1 MRRAFHGTEKLRTHP
16 PVIIGVQKERNTEKG
31 RLLRA
36 DPGVP
41 MPDIGRIVN
50 HRSCST
56 RSQEF
61 IPFIYGIQVIV
72 IVDVVRK
79 DEMPGSGV
87 VLEVGRSLG
96 WDRAN
101 ENAVARQVERTIGG
115 SSGIVATANFEGVD
129 LEIVLVSFNNV
140 RQGRAGKPKDFALGK
155 LRGTIKIDTRSRVM
169 SHTGISAD
177 VKVDAT
183 GKTTRVLLNLETMSA
198 YPRALRGHTLFLF
211 EIILGDSRE
220 SEIAC
225 DVGNCCRGAR
235 KASLEREVRD
245 RGERDDED

>member
-1 MRRAFHGTEKLRTHP
+1 
-16 PVIIGVQKERNTEKG
+16 
-31 RLLRA
+31 
-36 DPGVP
+36 
-41 MPDIGRIVN
+41 
-50 HRSCST
+50 
-56 RSQEF
+56 
-61 IPFIYGIQVIV
+61 
-72 IVDVVRK
+72 
-79 DEMPGSGV
+79 MPGSGV

-140 RQGRAGKPKDFALGK
+140 RQGRAGKPKDLALGK

-169 SHTGISAD
+169 RHTGISAD

-198 YPRALRGHTLFLF
+198 YPRALRGHALFLF
-211 EIILGDSRE
+211 EIIFGDSRE